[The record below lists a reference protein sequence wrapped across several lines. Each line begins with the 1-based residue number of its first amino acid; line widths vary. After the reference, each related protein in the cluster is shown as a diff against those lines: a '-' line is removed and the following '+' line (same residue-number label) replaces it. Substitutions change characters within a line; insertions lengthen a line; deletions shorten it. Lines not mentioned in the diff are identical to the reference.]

1 MSEVKCPY
9 CRCVFFSRSDLTN
22 HLKAFGLKAGFHVRE
37 FAKVHNAVERD
48 LKRLHGGADRVVY
61 AFRWII
67 KEDELLIY
75 Q

>member
-9 CRCVFFSRSDLTN
+9 CCCIFFSRSDLNN

-48 LKRLHGGADRVVY
+48 LRRLHGGADRIVCI
-61 AFRWII
+61 FKWII
-67 KEDELLIY
+67 EEYQMLIY